1 MPNPDD
7 FDSEI
12 DLLHRYEQMI
22 QTQVETLN
30 GIDDKAA
37 YVARLVG
44 ILAGLV
50 LTTVSLIATT
60 EGFSIGVSN
69 GGALVLAA
77 LAIIALFVSL
87 VYAIITYLSS
97 KFEYGPSA
105 GIGDYMSQAQ
115 VPEQEYKDVLLRGYS
130 QAIRA
135 NRRVVVTNAR
145 RFERCLASF
154 ASGLLLFFGVG
165 VVLVLP
171 DESWL
176 DVIVVFLFV
185 TIVLVFSRYILRE
198 EYLTLD
204 RQLPSDD

>member
-37 YVARLVG
+37 YAARLVG

-130 QAIRA
+130 KAIRA

-154 ASGLLLFFGVG
+154 ASGLLFFFGVG

-171 DESWL
+171 DESWI
-176 DVIVVFLFV
+176 DIVVVFSFV
-185 TIVLVFSRYILRE
+185 TIVLVFSRYIIRE

-204 RQLPSDD
+204 RQLPTDD